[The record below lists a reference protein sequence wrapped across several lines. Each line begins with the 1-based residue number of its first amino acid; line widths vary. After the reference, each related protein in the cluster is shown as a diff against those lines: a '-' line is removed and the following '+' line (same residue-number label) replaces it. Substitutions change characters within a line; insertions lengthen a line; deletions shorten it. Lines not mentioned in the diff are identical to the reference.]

1 MSLEGWSKRR
11 RCAGHIFMNEP
22 RVMDC
27 DISCGLWMARV
38 WEWAACR
45 RAFSFPLWCHVA
57 IVDPSS
63 KQVITFF
70 KRRARKASTFHL
82 PDATKEHSILPASL
96 NRTLILYRARRK
108 VIIELLRRS
117 QIYGSVY
124 VFNYFITLAIS
135 NISYILLYPHLS
147 CHAEK

>member
-1 MSLEGWSKRR
+1 
-11 RCAGHIFMNEP
+11 MNEP

-27 DISCGLWMARV
+27 DISCLSLNGESLRMSSV
-38 WEWAACR
+38 SQSLL
-45 RAFSFPLWCHVA
+45 SFPLCHVA

-63 KQVITFF
+63 KQVIIFF
-70 KRRARKASTFHL
+70 NRRARKASTFHL

-108 VIIELLRRS
+108 VIIELLLRRS

-147 CHAEK
+147 CHAKK